1 MRCREC
7 RAAEYDKHKREFFC
21 RCTGAVV
28 RISPRSNFVMPLL
41 GVRDKNQNWADG
53 DDDRRVCPATL
64 DTLIGSRN
72 EHLAFSILRQIE
84 QRGELDF
91 CLSLYTSNA
100 ANKLRYLMFTEAM
113 RLSSLQAE
121 QLPAIQ
127 ARKSYSS

>member
-1 MRCREC
+1 
-7 RAAEYDKHKREFFC
+7 
-21 RCTGAVV
+21 
-28 RISPRSNFVMPLL
+28 MPLL